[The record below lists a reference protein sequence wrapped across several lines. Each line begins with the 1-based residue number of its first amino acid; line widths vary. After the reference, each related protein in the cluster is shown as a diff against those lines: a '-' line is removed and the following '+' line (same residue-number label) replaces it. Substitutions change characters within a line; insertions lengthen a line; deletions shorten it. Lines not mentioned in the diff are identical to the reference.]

1 MPPKSS
7 KKSKSIRKSMRKS
20 NKDNMEDKVILGLSS
35 LIFVVYVLLNMCYR
49 KPMELGLFVVV
60 CIVTYTQTKDVVISL
75 TFGMIV
81 SILLPK
87 ILPSNEIVLSEGFTD
102 VEQGPEEIV
111 EATSSTDSS
120 TQQKTEQT
128 PEVENSSSSESDTT
142 VAVGGGGIMGFDD
155 DDDNDVN
162 ENYVD
167 IGSSFLEAY
176 KTLKPQQIEAMTND
190 TKELLSTQKSLVQA
204 MESLT
209 PVVSEGKKMLETFKG
224 FFPGQDITNL
234 EGLIAGK
241 K

>member
-7 KKSKSIRKSMRKS
+7 KKSKIMRKSMRKS
-20 NKDNMEDKVILGLSS
+20 KKNNLEDKVILGLSS

-49 KPMELGLFVVV
+49 KPIELGLFLVV

-75 TFGMIV
+75 SFGMIV

-87 ILPSNEIVLSEGFTD
+87 ILPSNEVVLSEGFTD
-102 VEQGPEEIV
+102 VEQGPEEI
-111 EATSSTDSS
+111 AASSTGINVS
-120 TQQKTEQT
+120 TGQTEPAPT
-128 PEVENSSSSESDTT
+128 VENPPSSESDTT
-142 VAVGGGGIMGFDD
+142 VASGGGGIMGFDD

-234 EGLIAGK
+234 EGLVGGK